1 MGSGK
6 AVYQPPP
13 AASYRDVPDYAETAS
28 MSSAVLLEDVEAA
41 FPDEELPPYQDEPV
55 EAHLLPTA
63 SASTSNAAIQ
73 LGTYA
78 PPDLPFQTHD
88 HSCREYRTRFP
99 LYSTDSESLYKA
111 IKEQAF
117 YPPNYQVQ
125 IYGSHTETRRN
136 GNKETKARVD
146 DFLIVID
153 ITNLLGGLGKGT
165 FEILPNNKRGY
176 RGTRIPSLHPT
187 VSSDAD
193 AEEGVDELKRWC
205 DRYVADK
212 SGWKSFTLKRKI
224 INHDKKRLERLL
236 RSAIAETNYRGH
248 VSIDFPEQ
256 RTSLIVYSPGKINE
270 WRITSWIRWV
280 FYCAFLWIFAWPFLF
295 IITARYETVKAV
307 YRYADQPPGDDMRRR
322 CIVMTEVEWFHRWQS
337 AIKRAAIA
345 RMMCRDGVL
354 DEHYRLGTERTDV
367 RGELHGRQPEAPRTG
382 NAFVDGAIGLLGQ
395 GLRLASD
402 YNDARG
408 WGADS

>member
-1 MGSGK
+1 
-6 AVYQPPP
+6 
-13 AASYRDVPDYAETAS
+13 

-125 IYGSHTETRRN
+125 IY
-136 GNKETKARVD
+136 
-146 DFLIVID
+146 
-153 ITNLLGGLGKGT
+153 
-165 FEILPNNKRGY
+165 
-176 RGTRIPSLHPT
+176 

-193 AEEGVDELKRWC
+193 AEEGADELKRWC

-224 INHDKKRLERLL
+224 INHDKKRLEQLL

-256 RTSLIVYSPGKINE
+256 RTSLIVYSPGKISE

-280 FYCAFLWIFAWPFLF
+280 FYCTFLWIFAWPFLF
-295 IITARYETVKAV
+295 IITARYETVKAI
-307 YRYADQPPGDDMRRR
+307 YRYADQPPGDMRRR

-345 RMMCRDGVL
+345 RMMCRDGPL
-354 DEHYRLGTERTDV
+354 DEHYRLATERTDV

-382 NAFVDGAIGLLGQ
+382 NAFADGAIGLLGQ

>member
-63 SASTSNAAIQ
+63 SASTSNAGRAH
-73 LGTYA
+73 TSTNKTSSA

-187 VSSDAD
+187 
-193 AEEGVDELKRWC
+193 
-205 DRYVADK
+205 
-212 SGWKSFTLKRKI
+212 I
-224 INHDKKRLERLL
+224 INHDKKRLEQLL
-236 RSAIAETNYRGH
+236 RSAIADTNYRGH
-248 VSIDFPEQ
+248 VSIDFAEQ

-270 WRITSWIRWV
+270 VEDHIVDTLGV
-280 FYCAFLWIFAWPFLF
+280 LL
-295 IITARYETVKAV
+295 YETVKAV
-307 YRYADQPPGDDMRRR
+307 YRYADQPPGDDTRRR

-345 RMMCRDGVL
+345 RMMCRDGAL
-354 DEHYRLGTERTDV
+354 DEHYRLATERTDV

-382 NAFVDGAIGLLGQ
+382 NAFADGAIGLLGQ